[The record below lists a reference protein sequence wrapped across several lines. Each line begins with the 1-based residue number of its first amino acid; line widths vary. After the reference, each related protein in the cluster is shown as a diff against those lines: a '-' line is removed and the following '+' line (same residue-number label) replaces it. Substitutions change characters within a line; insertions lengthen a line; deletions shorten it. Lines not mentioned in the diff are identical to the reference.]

1 MWSEIRVERT
11 DTIMKL
17 KKTEKLEE
25 LVRQVEIAE
34 VLFNEAEQEYVD
46 LASYQLKVAQERLN
60 LFLRQEKR
68 QSIAAE
74 L

>member
-1 MWSEIRVERT
+1 MEHK
-11 DTIMKL
+11 DHK
-17 KKTEKLEE
+17 EKLEE

-46 LASYQLKVAQERLN
+46 LTSYQLKVAQERLN

>member
-1 MWSEIRVERT
+1 
-11 DTIMKL
+11 MKL

-46 LASYQLKVAQERLN
+46 LASYQLRVAQERLN